1 MSARTQYADAFDD
14 AVVLLTSANELWTQ
28 SVERVLGATPAALP
42 LPLSVDAAAVLDPIG
57 VAKSAL
63 VVNDLAQRVL
73 EINREYVQT
82 LAGAMTAV
90 QGIVREQTEALTAV
104 VRDGVSAAAG
114 IVKEQADTSLRR
126 ARVEAESAQDAERAE
141 ARRREVMARDAAR
154 DAFADHTKAELQDEL
169 ARRDLPKTG
178 NVEELRSR
186 LIDHEISAVQ

>member
-42 LPLSVDAAAVLDPIG
+42 LSADAAAVLDPIG

-82 LAGAMTAV
+82 LAGAMSAV
-90 QGIVREQTEALTAV
+90 QGIVREQTDALTAV

-114 IVKEQADTSLRR
+114 IVKEQADTTLRR

-169 ARRDLPKTG
+169 ARRGLPKTG